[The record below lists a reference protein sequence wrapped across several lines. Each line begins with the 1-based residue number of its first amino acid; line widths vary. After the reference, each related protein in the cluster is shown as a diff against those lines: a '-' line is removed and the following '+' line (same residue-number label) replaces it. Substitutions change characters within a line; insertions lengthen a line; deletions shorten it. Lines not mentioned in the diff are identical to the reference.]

1 MVFVEVD
8 METVTIGQLARRAQ
22 VHVETVRYYERR
34 GLLPQPIRQWS
45 GYRQYSQ
52 DDVTRLRFIKHAQ
65 RLGFSLKE
73 IAELLSLRVD
83 PDTSCRDV
91 KHRAEAK
98 LADIEEKIRTLEQ
111 IKNAL
116 KQLVAACRGRGPT
129 TMCPILEAL
138 ETMEEA

>member
-116 KQLVAACRGRGPT
+116 KQ
-129 TMCPILEAL
+129 
-138 ETMEEA
+138 

>member
-1 MVFVEVD
+1 MVFMEVD
-8 METVTIGQLARRAQ
+8 METVTIGQLAKKAQ

-34 GLLPQPIRQWS
+34 GLLPQPLRRWS

-73 IAELLSLRVD
+73 IAKLLSLRVD

-91 KHRAEAK
+91 KQRAEAK
-98 LADIEEKIRTLEQ
+98 LADIEEKILTLEQ
-111 IKNAL
+111 IKKAL
-116 KQLVAACRGRGPT
+116 KKLVAACRGRGPT
-129 TMCPILEAL
+129 TVCPILEAL
-138 ETMEEA
+138 ETTEEA